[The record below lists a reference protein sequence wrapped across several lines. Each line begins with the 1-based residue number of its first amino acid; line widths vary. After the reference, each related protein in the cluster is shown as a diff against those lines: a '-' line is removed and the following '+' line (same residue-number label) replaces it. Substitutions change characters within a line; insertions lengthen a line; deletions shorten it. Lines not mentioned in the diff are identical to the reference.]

1 MPYTDAELLADLQAV
16 ADQTDSPPT
25 QAAYRD
31 HGTYN
36 VTTFYDH
43 FGSWRAAVSAAG
55 FEPNHPSG
63 AIKTET
69 LIEDLQQFAADCG
82 ETPSAPQMDAD
93 GPHAAATY
101 FDRFGSWNAAL
112 EGAELTPIRQARVS
126 DTDLLTALTELVET
140 LERPP
145 ATQEMADQGAYHPA
159 TYHSRF
165 GSWNDALA
173 EAGLG
178 TRDTYSQISDEALI
192 NELHRLQTLFDR
204 RPTTTDMADSG
215 AYSSMTY
222 RRRFGSW
229 REALAVAFD
238 GDAGVAHDKSE

>member
-43 FGSWRAAVSAAG
+43 FGSWREAVSAAG
-55 FEPNHPSG
+55 FEPNQPSG
-63 AIKTET
+63 AIETET
-69 LIEDLQQFAADCG
+69 LIENLQQFAADCG
-82 ETPSAPQMDAD
+82 ETPSALQMDAD

-112 EGAELTPIRQARVS
+112 AAAELTPIRQARVS
-126 DTDLLTALTELVET
+126 DTDLLAALTELAET

-145 ATQEMADQGAYHPA
+145 TTQEMADQGAYHPA

-173 EAGLG
+173 EADLG
-178 TRDTYSQISDEALI
+178 TRDAYSQISDEALI
-192 NELHRLQTLFDR
+192 NELHRLQELFDR
-204 RPTTTDMADSG
+204 RPTTTDMAAAG

-238 GDAGVAHDKSE
+238 GDAGVAHDKGE

>member
-16 ADQTDSPPT
+16 ADQTGLPPT

-55 FEPNHPSG
+55 FEPNQPSG
-63 AIKTET
+63 AIETET
-69 LIEDLQQFAADCG
+69 LIEHLQQFAADCE
-82 ETPSAPQMDAD
+82 ETPSALQMDAD

-112 EGAELTPIRQARVS
+112 EAAELTPVRQARVS
-126 DTDLLTALTELVET
+126 DADLLTALTELAET

-145 ATQEMADQGAYHPA
+145 TTGEMAEQGAYNPA

-165 GSWNDALA
+165 GSWNDALV

-178 TRDTYSQISDEALI
+178 TRNANEQIGDEELI
-192 NELHRLQTLFDR
+192 AELHRLQTMFDR
-204 RPTTTDMADSG
+204 RPTTTDMADAG
-215 AYSSMTY
+215 EYSAMTY

-238 GDAGVAHDKSE
+238 GDDGVAHGGSE